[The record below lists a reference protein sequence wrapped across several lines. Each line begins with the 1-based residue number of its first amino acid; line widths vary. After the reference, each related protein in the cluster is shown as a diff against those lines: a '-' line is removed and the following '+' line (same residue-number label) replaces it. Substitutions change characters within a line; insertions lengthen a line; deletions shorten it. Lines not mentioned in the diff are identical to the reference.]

1 MTLWQYL
8 PDRGWQTASVTDHL
22 QSWQHKPKSIITS
35 LLNNLCTEKHRSHAL
50 TQWASG
56 QIWQTLHFFPT
67 IFYFVETAISTAAE
81 WNRCALSSLMAA
93 EIGYRHGQ
101 FVGGM
106 YSTPLYKLYSHLY
119 AWNEHVRPEIWS
131 WKGCQNGNI
140 RSSSDFLVW
149 WKWRFIS
156 TCSIV

>member
-8 PDRGWQTASVTDHL
+8 HDQGWQTASVTDHL

-81 WNRCALSSLMAA
+81 WNQCALSSLMAA

-119 AWNEHVRPEIWS
+119 AEGMNMLDLKYDLGKAVKMAI
-131 WKGCQNGNI
+131 
-140 RSSSDFLVW
+140 SDPALTF
-149 WKWRFIS
+149 
-156 TCSIV
+156 